1 MISLNQSEHD
11 RLIETV
17 LESINLQHEN
27 IERIDQ
33 EIETIRKE
41 RSELI
46 FENDINLSVN
56 KEK

>member
-1 MISLNQSEHD
+1 MIKLNKSERD
-11 RLIETV
+11 RLIETI

-27 IERIDQ
+27 IEKLDQ
-33 EIETIRKE
+33 EIEAIRKE